1 MAMADR
7 SAYIRCG
14 SCGAL
19 NHVPTQRVME
29 RPHCG
34 KCKNFLEFPTRPV
47 DATEENFGREV
58 FQWPGVVIV
67 EFWSVRC
74 GACALIQPLLERL
87 AYQKAGL
94 VKIVKVNIEK
104 DFSLANRFQI
114 RSTPTLLVYR
124 NGKMTDELYGAL
136 PEHEMQ
142 AWIEAAI
149 NR

>member
-1 MAMADR
+1 MAGG
-7 SAYIRCG
+7 SAYIRCR

-19 NHVPTQRVME
+19 NHVPVHRLME
-29 RPHCG
+29 RPRCG
-34 KCKNFLEFPTRPV
+34 KCKNFLECPTRPV

-67 EFWSVRC
+67 EFWSIRC
-74 GACALIQPLLERL
+74 GACTLIQPLLESL
-87 AYQKAGL
+87 AHRKAGL
-94 VKIVKVNIEK
+94 VKVVKVDIEREL
-104 DFSLANRFQI
+104 SLANRFQV

-124 NGKMTDELYGAL
+124 NGKMIDELYGAL
-136 PEHEMQ
+136 PEHGMR